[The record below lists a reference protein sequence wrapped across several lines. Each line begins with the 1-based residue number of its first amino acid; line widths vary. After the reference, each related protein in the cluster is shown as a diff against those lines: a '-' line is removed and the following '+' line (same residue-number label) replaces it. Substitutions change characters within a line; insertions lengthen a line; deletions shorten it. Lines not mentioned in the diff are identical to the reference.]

1 MIQEI
6 YVSAKLATLLREK
19 GFKEPCRQYYDYYD
33 KLYFERFPYDYN
45 SMSDTCISAPTLS
58 MVMEWLRI
66 NHNLFIELRTGEI
79 NQKTWYDFDIIPIN
93 GRVVSWEILDDISIV
108 ECDLPEEAIEIA
120 VRYCLENLL

>member
-1 MIQEI
+1 MIEEK

-19 GFKEPCRQYYDYYD
+19 GFREPCRQYYDYYD

-45 SMSDTCISAPTLS
+45 SMSDTCISAPTPY

-93 GRVVSWEILDDISIV
+93 GRVVSWEILDDIPII
-108 ECDLPEEAIEIA
+108 ECESPEEAIEIA